1 MPRTHKLNV
10 RRAIVLSVAVVAV
23 GAASTAGAR
32 PIGDPP
38 TSVNPIQPLKTTR
51 YDGGFTK
58 CSGCHVYTAA
68 EDRAE

>member
-10 RRAIVLSVAVVAV
+10 RRVIALSVAVVAV

-38 TSVNPIQPLKTTR
+38 TSVKPTRPLHTTR
-51 YDGGFTK
+51 HDGGYIR
-58 CSGCHVYTAA
+58 CSGCHVYSAA
-68 EDRAE
+68 EARTE